1 MKLKTSDNRNIS
13 VSSVNG
19 YTVEKVKKAKQYL
32 DEIGSNKRHFDFK
45 KLVAMYN
52 DIKGTNE
59 SPNGCSCQSPKYYN
73 GIQNYYNYGKLTLIN
88 NGFKESDFEDNVEEE
103 TPAPIENEEKRINLG
118 NEEVV
123 SEALKEDE
131 GAVVKD
137 EEDKASDEPKNDVVE
152 EKKKVGRPSKKSKE

>member
-45 KLVAMYN
+45 RLVAMYN
-52 DIKGTNE
+52 DIKGTND

-73 GIQNYYNYGKLTLIN
+73 GILNYYNYGKLTLIN
-88 NGFKESDFEDNVEEE
+88 NGFKESDFEDKVEEE
-103 TPAPIENEEKRINLG
+103 APAPIENEEKRINLG
-118 NEEVV
+118 NEEIV

-137 EEDKASDEPKNDVVE
+137 EEDKASDELKNDVVE
-152 EKKKVGRPSKKSKE
+152 EKKKAGRPKKSKE

>member
-1 MKLKTSDNRNIS
+1 MEKRNIS
-13 VSSVNG
+13 IAKVNG
-19 YTVEKVKKAKQYL
+19 YTLEKVKRAKQYL

-45 KLVAMYN
+45 RLVAMYN

-118 NEEVV
+118 NEAILEPSDGV
-123 SEALKEDE
+123 SEDKVEDDKVEEKE
-131 GAVVKD
+131 AVT
-137 EEDKASDEPKNDVVE
+137 E